1 MNLSTLINGFV
12 QLGKVMHLH
21 GKNQAWTGFETGV
34 TEQEFQFFENQIIA
48 QTFRNNWFTENNI
61 RESLYNLSTWLKPD
75 KLNDW
80 LSKYS
85 TTNSPKTIA
94 VIMAGN
100 IPLVGFHDFMCVL
113 FSGNRALLKLS
124 SDDDLLLPL
133 LVQYL
138 QSFIPEI
145 EQRIEFVKGPLKSFD
160 AVIATGSNNSL
171 LHFKSYFEKYPHLLR
186 HNRTSL
192 AVLEGNETL
201 EELKLLGKDI
211 FSYFGKGCRNVT
223 HLIVPRGYD
232 FQLFFQAIVDFGE
245 IINNKKYGNNYDY
258 NKAIHLMNREVFLD
272 NNFLLVKEDKQL
284 HAPISMIYYH
294 TYTTKQEIQR
304 YLEENVLNL
313 QCIVGKGFT
322 PFGEAQCP
330 TLTDY
335 ADGIDTM
342 KWLSEV

>member
-1 MNLSTLINGFV
+1 M
-12 QLGKVMHLH
+12 KLH
-21 GKNQAWTGFETGV
+21 GENQTWTGFEFGV
-34 TEQEFQFFENQIIA
+34 TEHEFENFENQIIA

-61 RESLYNLSTWLKPD
+61 RESLSNLAVWLKSD
-75 KLNDW
+75 NLKNW
-80 LSKYS
+80 LSNYKV
-85 TTNSPKTIA
+85 TDSPKTIA

-100 IPLVGFHDFMCVL
+100 IPLVGFHDFLCVM
-113 FSGNRALLKLS
+113 FSGHRALLKLS

-138 QSFIPEI
+138 KIFIPEV
-145 EQRIEFVKGPLKSFD
+145 ENRIEFAKGPLKNFD

-186 HNRTSL
+186 HNRTSV
-192 AVLEGNETL
+192 AVLEGNETQ

-223 HLIVPRGYD
+223 HLIVPEGYD
-232 FQLFFQAIVDFGE
+232 FQLFFQSIVDFGE

-258 NKAIHLMNREVFLD
+258 NKAIHLMNQEVFLD
-272 NNFLLVKEDKQL
+272 NNFLLVKKDKQL

-294 TYTTKQEIQR
+294 TYTTKKEIQI
-304 YLEENVLNL
+304 YLEENESNL
-313 QCIVGKGFT
+313 QCIVGKGYL

-335 ADGIDTM
+335 ADGVDTM
-342 KWLSEV
+342 KWLMEI

>member
-1 MNLSTLINGFV
+1 MNQSTLIDGFI
-12 QLGKVMHLH
+12 QLGKVMKLH
-21 GKNQAWTGFETGV
+21 GENQTWTGFEFGV
-34 TEQEFQFFENQIIA
+34 TEHEFENFENQIIA

-61 RESLYNLSTWLKPD
+61 RESLSNLAVWLKSD
-75 KLNDW
+75 NLKNW
-80 LSKYS
+80 LSNYKV
-85 TTNSPKTIA
+85 TDSPKTIA

-100 IPLVGFHDFMCVL
+100 IPLVGFHDFLCVM
-113 FSGNRALLKLS
+113 FSGHRALLKLS

-138 QSFIPEI
+138 KIFIPEV
-145 EQRIEFVKGPLKSFD
+145 ENRIEFAKGPLKNFD

-186 HNRTSL
+186 HNRTSV
-192 AVLEGNETL
+192 AVLEGNETQ

-223 HLIVPRGYD
+223 HLIVPEGYD
-232 FQLFFQAIVDFGE
+232 FQLFFQSIVDFGE

-258 NKAIHLMNREVFLD
+258 NKAIHLMNQEVFLD
-272 NNFLLVKEDKQL
+272 NNFLLVKKDKQL

-294 TYTTKQEIQR
+294 TYTTKKEIQI
-304 YLEENVLNL
+304 YLEENESNL
-313 QCIVGKGFT
+313 QCIVGKGYL

-335 ADGIDTM
+335 ADGVDTM
-342 KWLSEV
+342 KWLMEI

>member
-1 MNLSTLINGFV
+1 VNQSTLIDGFI
-12 QLGKVMHLH
+12 QLGKVMKLH
-21 GKNQAWTGFETGV
+21 GENQTWTGFEFGV
-34 TEQEFQFFENQIIA
+34 TEHEFENFENQIIA

-61 RESLYNLSTWLKPD
+61 RESLSNLAVWLKSD
-75 KLNDW
+75 NLKNW
-80 LSKYS
+80 LSNYKV
-85 TTNSPKTIA
+85 TDSPKTIA

-100 IPLVGFHDFMCVL
+100 IPLVGFHDFLCVM
-113 FSGNRALLKLS
+113 FSGHRALLKLS

-138 QSFIPEI
+138 KIFIPEV
-145 EQRIEFVKGPLKSFD
+145 ENRIEFAKGPLKNFD

-186 HNRTSL
+186 HNRTSV
-192 AVLEGNETL
+192 AVLEGNETQ

-223 HLIVPRGYD
+223 HLIVPEGYD
-232 FQLFFQAIVDFGE
+232 FQLFFQSIVDFGE

-258 NKAIHLMNREVFLD
+258 NKAIHLMNQEVFLD
-272 NNFLLVKEDKQL
+272 NNFLLVKKDKQL

-294 TYTTKQEIQR
+294 TYTTKKEIQI
-304 YLEENVLNL
+304 YLEENESNL
-313 QCIVGKGFT
+313 QCIVGKGYL

-335 ADGIDTM
+335 ADGVDTM
-342 KWLSEV
+342 KWLMEI